1 MIGLKS
7 ISIII
12 PAYNEEKRISSTL
25 NSYLEFLSPKKIKYE
40 IIVVANNCSD
50 KTVEIAKKYQKKN
63 KNLKIMEL
71 PYYTGK
77 GGAVIEGFKKA
88 RNEIICFAD
97 ADNSAKPDQVFM
109 LATMIG
115 KYDAVIGSRAMPDSK
130 ILNPQPISRIFL
142 GKCFSILTNALFGFG
157 IIDTQCGAKA
167 FSKKAVQIIL
177 QHQISKGFEFDV
189 QILWIIKK
197 SGLQILEKG
206 IEWDNNP
213 DSRVGL
219 LDPLKMFLSIIKLRL
234 GL

>member
-1 MIGLKS
+1 MKS

-50 KTVEIAKKYQKKN
+50 KTVEIAKKFQKKN
-63 KNLKIMEL
+63 KNVKVMDL

-88 RNEIICFAD
+88 KNEIICFAD
-97 ADNSAKPDQVFM
+97 ADNSTKPSQILM

-130 ILNPQPISRIFL
+130 IINPQPMFRVFL
-142 GKCFSILTNALFGFG
+142 GKCFSILTNTLFGFG

-167 FSKKAVQIIL
+167 FSKKAVNLIL
-177 QHQISKGFEFDV
+177 QHKISKGFEFDV
-189 QILWIIKK
+189 QILWIMKK
-197 SGLQILEKG
+197 AGLQMIEKG
-206 IEWDNNP
+206 IEWENNP
-213 DSRVGL
+213 DSKVGF
-219 LDPLKMFLSIIKLRL
+219 LDPLKMFFSIIKLRL